1 MWCTFGKR
9 PQAPDG
15 AWLIGCR
22 MVPESLIL
30 TQTVDALVCS
40 TEEGRARRTKL
51 AGKEPR
57 SCDPAVS
64 EWSNPAKSNLVTA
77 L

>member
-1 MWCTFGKR
+1 
-9 PQAPDG
+9 
-15 AWLIGCR
+15 